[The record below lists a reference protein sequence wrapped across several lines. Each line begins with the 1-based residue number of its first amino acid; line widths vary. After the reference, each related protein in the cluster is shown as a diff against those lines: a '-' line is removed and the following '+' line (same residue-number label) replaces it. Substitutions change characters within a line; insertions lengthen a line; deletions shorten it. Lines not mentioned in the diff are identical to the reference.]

1 MVGEFI
7 VYLML
12 IFYYEKNNYIYIF
25 FRKNYIYIYIYICG
39 AEPYDWEGNS
49 VKWVRL

>member
-12 IFYYEKNNYIYIF
+12 IVYYEKQKII
-25 FRKNYIYIYIYICG
+25 YIYIYIYICG

-49 VKWVRL
+49 VKLVRP

>member
-12 IFYYEKNNYIYIF
+12 IVYYEKQKI
-25 FRKNYIYIYIYICG
+25 IYIYIYICG

-49 VKWVRL
+49 VKLVRP